1 MGEVNLQE
9 AFGRYKA
16 KASPRGRSAITQDG
30 TLVMSCW
37 YTRFQKAESGVLRYE
52 EDLTNET
59 GSAADALRAHLAKA
73 LEGKYDVQLI
83 VAVAP
88 VAKAVVAT
96 GTVTAEPRPKATT
109 FHARTDLLGQ
119 LTSFDGQRFTIEF
132 RKRADAA

>member
-37 YTRFQKAESGVLRYE
+37 YARFQKAESGVLRYE

-73 LEGKYDVQLI
+73 LAGKYDVQLI

-88 VAKAVVAT
+88 VAKAVASN
-96 GTVTAEPRPKATT
+96 GTTTEPRPKPTT